1 MFILSYQILMEWF
14 SSLEIPNATAAIL
27 LNALTDACNLHDDY
41 GLYIQNLSAL
51 HRRRVKYR
59 RILATQPL
67 AHQEQIAPRSLL
79 EYGICDT
86 GLLSSWMVWRKWIYD
101 IDNRSAQ
108 ETGYL
113 FEPILASCLGGTP
126 ISAPHSPVKRVDD
139 NGNVTDRGRQVDCFV
154 ADENVAYEFKLRV
167 SIAASGQGRFS
178 EELSFPRE
186 CATAGLTPILLVLDS
201 TPSSRLSELQKA
213 FIAAGGTLYQGEE
226 AWVYME
232 KKAGEIM
239 SIFLTKYIKP
249 PIEAME
255 LITDNTPVDLFLRWS
270 DDCVSIRTDK
280 NNYEIH
286 RL

>member
-27 LNALTDACNLHDDY
+27 LNALTDACNWHDDY
-41 GLYIQNLSAL
+41 RFYIQNLSAL

>member
-14 SSLEIPNATAAIL
+14 SSLEIPNATPAIL
-27 LNALTDACNLHDDY
+27 LNALTDACNWHDDY
-41 GLYIQNLSAL
+41 RFYIQNLSAL